1 VGEAGLNAGVRI
13 APITTDAAVAA
24 SRLRRGKLLC
34 RPVDPFYYLN
44 NFESVLSSLLERYPD
59 LLSAEERQFISRF
72 GTLPKVSRALL
83 VRMIMRK
90 GELFRAGKL
99 KYAEIGETSAAA
111 APLMEAGLVDACPH
125 LSIAELQAL
134 LTKAE
139 LVRHFLLP
147 AWHGRFNKAQLV
159 EILIGQYPDAKPY
172 REWCAASSDLVYH
185 LLAASL
191 YERFRLMFFGNFRQ
205 DWSEFVL
212 ADLGIFSYETVEP
225 SAYSRPFCTRA
236 DVEAFEQLHRCRGLL
251 EENAPAD
258 AVHASLP
265 AALDSDW
272 LEDRRQRLLFKIGRA
287 FEREGRESSALAAY
301 SSCTHGEARV
311 RVIRLHER
319 ACRWEIARELC
330 LIAQDKPA
338 SETERQQLRRLLPR
352 LNRRLGM
359 PGGPA
364 PPASSIPSFNLVL
377 DTPPADCAAEFHVRD
392 FLARQTPDGAMVH
405 YVENGLIN
413 SLFGLLCWR
422 AIFAPISGAFFH
434 DFHHSPADL
443 SSGGFYRRRERE
455 FSECLAQLESGDY
468 DATIR
473 HTYDEKAG
481 VQSPFVTWGLLSRTL
496 LEWALSCFPA
506 AHLRLWFEWIARDVQ
521 NNRAGFPDLVQ
532 FWPQQRRYRLIEVK
546 GPGDRLQDNQRR
558 LLEYCV
564 LHQMPVSVCHVRWGN
579 Q

>member
-1 VGEAGLNAGVRI
+1 MNAMHDGVRPSVH
-13 APITTDAAVAA
+13 A
-24 SRLRRGKLLC
+24 RHGNLQC
-34 RPVDPFYYLN
+34 RPLDPFYYLN
-44 NFESVLSSLLERYPD
+44 NFESVLSSLLERYRD
-59 LLSAEERQFISRF
+59 LLSAEERQFISHF
-72 GTLPKVSRALL
+72 GALPKVSRALL

-90 GELFRAGKL
+90 GELFRASKL
-99 KYAEIGETSAAA
+99 NYGEIGETRAAV
-111 APLMEAGLVDACPH
+111 APLLEAGWVDARPP
-125 LSIAELQAL
+125 LRMGQLQAL

-147 AWHGRFNKAQLV
+147 AWHGRLNKTQLV
-159 EILIGQYPDAKPY
+159 EILLGRYPDAKPY
-172 REWCAASSDLVYH
+172 QNWCAGSSDLVYH

-191 YERFRLMFFGNFRQ
+191 CERFRLMFFGNFRQ
-205 DWSEFVL
+205 GWSEFVL
-212 ADLGIFSYETVEP
+212 ADLGIFSYETIEP
-225 SAYSRPFCTRA
+225 SVYSRAFRTRT
-236 DVEAFEQLHRCRGLL
+236 DVEAFEQLHRCRELL
-251 EENAPAD
+251 EANGPAD

-265 AALDSDW
+265 RALDCDW
-272 LEDRRQRLLFKIGRA
+272 LEDRRQKLLFKIGRA
-287 FEREGRESSALAAY
+287 YEREGRESSALAAY
-301 SSCTHGEARV
+301 STCTHGEARV

-319 ACRWEIARELC
+319 ARQWQTARALC
-330 LIAQDKPA
+330 LIAQGKPG
-338 SETERQQLRRLLPR
+338 SEAQRQHLRRMLAR

-359 PGGPA
+359 SAGPA
-364 PPASSIPSFNLVL
+364 PPAASIPSFDLVL
-377 DTPPADCAAEFHVRD
+377 DAPPADCAAEFHVRD
-392 FLARQTPDGAMVH
+392 YLARQMPDVAMVH

-434 DFHHSPADL
+434 DFHHAPADL

-468 DATIR
+468 RATIR
-473 HTYDEKAG
+473 QTYDEKAG
-481 VQSPFVTWGLLSRTL
+481 VQSPFVTWGLLSRSL

-532 FWPQQRRYRLIEVK
+532 FWPQQARYRLIEVK

-564 LHQMPVSVCHVRWGN
+564 LHRMPVSVCHVRWVN

>member
-1 VGEAGLNAGVRI
+1 MNAMHDGVRPSVQ
-13 APITTDAAVAA
+13 A
-24 SRLRRGKLLC
+24 RRGNLQS

-44 NFESVLSSLLERYPD
+44 NFESVLSSLLERYQD
-59 LLSAEERQFISRF
+59 LLSAEERQFICQFRA
-72 GTLPKVSRALL
+72 LPKVSRALL

-90 GELFRAGKL
+90 GELFRAAKL
-99 KYAEIGETSAAA
+99 NYAEIGETRAAA
-111 APLMEAGLVDACPH
+111 VPLLDAGWLDAYPH
-125 LSIAELQAL
+125 LSVVQLQAL

-139 LVRHFLLP
+139 LVRHFSLP
-147 AWHGRFNKAQLV
+147 AWHGRLHKAQLV
-159 EILIGQYPDAKPY
+159 EILLGRYPDAKPY
-172 REWCAASSDLVYH
+172 QDWCTESRDLVYR
-185 LLAASL
+185 LLAAPL
-191 YERFRLMFFGNFRQ
+191 CERFRLMFFGNFRQ

-225 SAYSRPFCTRA
+225 SAHSRAFRTRT
-236 DVEAFEQLHRCRGLL
+236 DVEAFEQLHRCRELL
-251 EENAPAD
+251 EGNAPAD

-265 AALDSDW
+265 AALDSGW
-272 LEDRRQRLLFKIGRA
+272 LEDRRQKLLFKIGRA
-287 FEREGRESSALAAY
+287 YEREGSESRALAAY
-301 SSCTHGEARV
+301 STCTHGEARV

-319 ACRWEIARELC
+319 ACQWETARSLC
-330 LIAQDKPA
+330 LIAQEQPG
-338 SETERQQLRRLLPR
+338 SEAEKQQVRRLLPR
-352 LNRRLGM
+352 LNRRLGISS
-359 PGGPA
+359 GPT
-364 PPASSIPSFNLVL
+364 PPASNIPSFNLVL
-377 DTPPADCAAEFHVRD
+377 DEPAADRAAEFHVRD
-392 FLARQTPDGAMVH
+392 FLARQMPDCAIVR

-434 DFHHSPADL
+434 DFHHAPADL
-443 SSGGFYRRRERE
+443 SSSGFYRRRERE
-455 FSECLAQLESGDY
+455 FSECLAQLESADY
-468 DATIR
+468 RATIR
-473 HTYDEKAG
+473 QTYDEKAG
-481 VQSPFVTWGLLSRTL
+481 LQSPFVAWNILSRTL

-564 LHQMPVSVCHVRWGN
+564 LHRMPVSVCHVRWVN